1 MDSQI
6 LRTNKLLSVEREVG
20 RSNIEVEEWDI
31 ETIGYKIGS
40 GVYCTT
46 QGI

>member
-6 LRTNKLLSVEREVG
+6 LRTNKLLPVERDVG
-20 RSNIEVEEWDI
+20 RGNIDVEEWDI
-31 ETIGYKIGS
+31 ETTGYKIGS